1 MTHDRI
7 HRQRLESLR
16 NSLKTLGLDGF
27 ILPRMDAWP
36 GEFVRACAERVA
48 WLSGFTGSG
57 GAIVVLADRAV
68 ALTHSLYTIQI
79 RRQVDS
85 DLFEIGDIVK
95 TPPAAWIGQ
104 NASPGAVIGFD
115 PWLHTAPQIR
125 ALTDSLAR
133 RGLTLRPVEPNPL
146 DALWQDRP
154 ASPES
159 VVEIFPDSLAG
170 QTSAE
175 KREKIGKALQDQGAH
190 AALIAA
196 PDSIAWL
203 LNIRG
208 QDVPETPVALS
219 FALLQDTGAVEW
231 FINPARVGADV
242 VAALGPD
249 VTLRVPES
257 LAAALGELN
266 GKTVLLDEARTP
278 LWISDRLIRA
288 DANVKVTKDPCILPK
303 ACKTPA
309 EQAAIL
315 EAHRRDGLAMI
326 RLLAWID
333 REAPSGTLD
342 EWSISEQSIRL
353 RAKIPGFRG
362 VSFRPIVA
370 FGPNAALPHY
380 RVSVESSLP
389 VRGDGLL
396 LIDSGGQYLDGDCAG
411 TTDITRTMA
420 IGAPTMEMKIR
431 NTLVLKGHIAVAQAV
446 FPEGA
451 TGVQMDGFARAPL
464 WAEGLDYLHGTGH
477 GVGIY
482 LGVHED
488 AASISTRE
496 NEAFRPGM
504 VISNEPG
511 YYKEDAY
518 GIRIENLVLVE
529 DTGAAFEDGRRAL
542 RFRTITTVPIDRRLI
557 LAERL
562 SAAERGWIN
571 TYHARILDLY
581 RDVLDAEDLAWLKI
595 ACAPL

>member
-57 GAIVVLADRAV
+57 GALVILENQAT
-68 ALTHSLYTIQI
+68 ALTHSLYTLQI
-79 RRQVDS
+79 RRQVDP

-95 TPPAAWIGQ
+95 TPPAAWL
-104 NASPGAVIGFD
+104 ATHAPRGAVIGYD
-115 PWLHTAPQIR
+115 PWLYTAPQIR
-125 ALTDSLAR
+125 LMTQTLEPCGIA
-133 RGLTLRPVEPNPL
+133 LRPVEPNPV
-146 DALWQDRP
+146 DALWLDRP

-175 KREKIGKALQDQGAH
+175 KREKIGKTLQDQGAH

-208 QDVPETPVALS
+208 RDVPETPVALS
-219 FALLQDTGAVEW
+219 FALLHNAGPVEW

-242 VAALGPD
+242 AAVLGPD
-249 VTLRVPES
+249 VTLRSPGS
-257 LAAALGELN
+257 LAAALGDLN

-278 LWISDRLIRA
+278 FWISDHLNRA
-288 DANVKVTKDPCILPK
+288 DANVKVMKDPCVLPK
-303 ACKTPA
+303 ACKTPS
-309 EQAAIL
+309 EQSAMI

-333 REAPSGTLD
+333 REAPSGRLD
-342 EWSISEQSIRL
+342 EWSISERSIAL
-353 RAKIPGFRG
+353 RSEISGFRG

-380 RVSVESSLP
+380 RVSVESSLS
-389 VRGDGLL
+389 VQGNGIL
-396 LIDSGGQYLDGDCAG
+396 LIDSGGQYLAPDFAG
-411 TTDITRTMA
+411 TTDITRTIA
-420 IGAPTMEMKIR
+420 IGAPSMEMKIR
-431 NTLVLKGHIAVAQAV
+431 NTLVLKGHIAVATAV

-451 TGVQMDGFARAPL
+451 TGTQIDGLARAPL

-504 VISNEPG
+504 IISNEPG
-511 YYKEDAY
+511 YYREDAY
-518 GIRIENLVLVE
+518 GIRIENLVLVQ
-529 DTGAAFEDGRRAL
+529 DAGRAFEDGRRAL
-542 RFRTITTVPIDRRLI
+542 GFKTITTVPIDRRLI
-557 LAERL
+557 LSERL
-562 SAAERGWIN
+562 NAQERGWIN
-571 TYHARILDLY
+571 AYHAEIFALY
-581 RDVLDAEDLAWLKI
+581 RDALGAEDLAWLKTV
-595 ACAPL
+595 CAAV